1 MAYSVR
7 AFHGEDGR
15 GWEVSIVQRRDVR
28 LEVWRLG
35 VLQGPRNA
43 QPDRLVDRDWAG
55 AHEQGPV
62 EELVAVPIIGHRVE
76 VVLGEGP
83 TPRHVVT
90 ATIVPSRQLVRRR
103 RSMMVDSTGS
113 AVGDEFRGC
122 DLDVEGLT
130 GHIRFGA
137 VAAGDLVGWLALH
150 CSSSEPCQSRTPG
163 PTRTGAGL
171 RRARYTAEISSRVTR
186 GAGPGPARL
195 GGRRAVR
202 CAAPLRRRRLA
213 RAGLGAI
220 SGVAH
225 RRVRQTLSP

>member
-1 MAYSVR
+1 VLEEAVDPLR
-7 AFHGEDGR
+7 AGREHFDGEDGR

-43 QPDRLVDRDWAG
+43 QHDRLVDRDP

-62 EELVAVPIIGHRVE
+62 EELVAVPVIGHRVE

-137 VAAGDLVGWLALH
+137 VAAGV
-150 CSSSEPCQSRTPG
+150 SSGGSRFI
-163 PTRTGAGL
+163 AG
-171 RRARYTAEISSRVTR
+171 RVSRVNL
-186 GAGPGPARL
+186 GLPARPEL
-195 GGRRAVR
+195 VQEFVGRATRPKS
-202 CAAPLRRRRLA
+202 APE
-213 RAGLGAI
+213 
-220 SGVAH
+220 
-225 RRVRQTLSP
+225 